1 MKKVKEIYQAEVAEC
16 GLVCVAMIADYFN
29 YSASIDY
36 IKLTFPSS
44 VRGNNSHQ
52 ICEILNHLNI
62 DSRVLRLEIEDLHEF
77 RHPVIIHWSLSHFVI
92 LESINRKRAIIIDPS
107 SGRREVS
114 IDDFSNMFSGI
125 VIECWPSLNFKELRK
140 DLDLSSDSALRN
152 IIFND
157 KSNIKILFSIISLA
171 VVEQILS
178 VSIPLS
184 LKYFS
189 DYIAFTEDS
198 YLIIPTASLL
208 LAICLVTFFLSLYRT
223 KFSLKFGASVFF
235 KFSSSISNKLFKIP
249 LDFFYKNEST
259 SIVDKLSSLTNLRTV
274 LSENLTFVFIDSCA
288 LFVLGILLFL
298 FSPVIFLI
306 CSFGIF
312 LNFTI
317 QFYTLPKLK
326 SNSLKSIE
334 SWSNW
339 RALAE
344 ESVRCMTQYRVSG
357 NYFKQSK
364 RLNIRL
370 SKSTMATIEDEYFK
384 IKLNSINTLISNIQL
399 LAIISY
405 STHLLISDLITVGSL
420 IAIVATIGLVN
431 ARVSS
436 LSMHFFSIKESSIFL
451 IRIASI
457 LSQPTG
463 SNYTFST
470 TSDTAIEFQNLCFK
484 YSGTS
489 NYLIEDLNFRIS
501 KGTSIGLYGPSGK
514 GKSTLVKLI
523 LGLESPTEGKV
534 FVNGNEV
541 PKDSINLSD
550 LDIMAIL
557 QTDNLLNGSIGDNI
571 SFFDEHLDV
580 SRIIDCSKL
589 VGLHEQ
595 IATMP
600 MRYETL
606 VGPNIS
612 SLSAGQVQR
621 VLLAR
626 SLYLN
631 KNILIL
637 DEATANL
644 DIESERKIINMLKNA
659 GKTLFIISHRP
670 ETLKDLDLLVQFS
683 DTKLEVIKR

>member
-1 MKKVKEIYQAEVAEC
+1 MTRVKEIYQAEIAEC
-16 GLVCVAMIADYFN
+16 GIVCVAMVADYFS
-29 YSASIDY
+29 YSTSIDK
-36 IKLTFPSS
+36 IKLSFPSS
-44 VRGNNSHQ
+44 IRGNNSYQ
-52 ICEILNHLNI
+52 ICEILNCLNI
-62 DSRVLRLEIEDLHEF
+62 ESRVLRLEIEDLHEF
-77 RHPVIIHWSLSHFVI
+77 RHPVIIHWSLSHFVV
-92 LESINRKRAIIIDPS
+92 LERINHKRAVIVDPS

-114 IDDFSNMFSGI
+114 IEDFSNMFSGI
-125 VIECWPSLNFKELRK
+125 AIECWPGADFKELKEGSNSGLR
-140 DLDLSSDSALRN
+140 DIVFRDS
-152 IIFND
+152 
-157 KSNIKILFSIISLA
+157 SNIKALLLIISIA
-171 VVEQILS
+171 IIEQILS

-189 DYIAFTEDS
+189 DFIAFTKNS
-198 YLIIPTASLL
+198 QLIAPTAFILFI
-208 LAICLVTFFLSLYRT
+208 ICLLSFLLSLYRT
-223 KFSLKFGASVFF
+223 EITLKFGASVFF

-259 SIVDKLSSLTNLRTV
+259 SIVDKISSLTNLRTV
-274 LSENLTFVFIDSCA
+274 LSENITFLFIDFCA
-288 LFVLGILLFL
+288 LFVLLVVLFI
-298 FSPVIFLI
+298 FSPVIFII
-306 CSFGIF
+306 CFFGIF
-312 LNFTI
+312 INFSM

-326 SNSLKSIE
+326 SNSLKAIE

-339 RALAE
+339 RSMAE

-357 NYFKQSK
+357 NYFNQSK
-364 RLNIRL
+364 RLNNRL
-370 SKSTMATIEDEYFK
+370 SKSTMATIKDEYFK
-384 IKLNSINTLISNIQL
+384 FKLNSVHTMIANIQL
-399 LAIISY
+399 LIIISY
-405 STHLLISDLITVGSL
+405 STHLLISEVITVGSL
-420 IAIVATIGLVN
+420 LAIIATIGLVN

-451 IRIASI
+451 TRIASI
-457 LSQPTG
+457 RSQPVG
-463 SNYTFST
+463 SNYTFSN
-470 TSDTAIEFQNLCFK
+470 TSDIAIEFQNLYFK
-484 YSGTS
+484 YPGASE
-489 NYLIEDLNFRIS
+489 YLIEDLNFCVS
-501 KGTSIGLYGPSGK
+501 KGSSIGLYGPSGK

-523 LGLESPTEGKV
+523 LGLESPTRGKILL
-534 FVNGNEV
+534 NGNKV
-541 PKDSINLSD
+541 PKDSINMSD
-550 LDIMAIL
+550 LDVMAIL
-557 QTDNLLNGSIGDNI
+557 QTDSLLNGSIGDNI

-580 SRIIDCSKL
+580 NRIVECAKL

-644 DIESERKIINMLKNA
+644 DIESERAVINMLKNA

-670 ETLKDLDLLVQFS
+670 ETLQGLDLLVEFS
-683 DTKLEVIKR
+683 KSSLKVINDE